1 MLDMKMIREN
11 PENIRKM
18 LKDRAVQFDLDLLL
32 ELDKK
37 RREMIISTDN
47 LRKKKNEMSIK
58 ISEAKKIGSE
68 AVPLIQE
75 MQLVSQELTKLEK
88 EQDGKESEYSKL
100 AWKIPNVLHESVP
113 VGHDESANKEIRKGD
128 IPIPK
133 FDFAVKSHI
142 DITEKLKLVDLE
154 NAAKTAGARFYY
166 LRGDLVKL
174 NQSIIQYALDFLA
187 KKGYEMFQPPYM
199 IKKDAMEGA
208 IIADDFEDSIYKI
221 EGEDLYL
228 IGTSEHAMVSMYK
241 DEILEGKD
249 LPIKCAALSPCFRK
263 EAGAHGKDTK
273 GIFRVHQFE
282 KIEQFVFTKPEDSW
296 DRHEKMI
303 KIAEEFFQKLEIPYR
318 IVILSSGD
326 MGKVP
331 AKTYDLEVW
340 MPGQNAYREVV
351 SCSNCLDY
359 QARRLKIRFRDKT
372 NEETEF
378 VHTLNST
385 LVATERTMV
394 AIMENNQKTDG
405 SFSIPKVLQEERYFG
420 KETITKTRI

>member
-18 LKDRAVQFDLDLLL
+18 LKDRDVQFDLDLLL

-37 RREMIISTDN
+37 RREMIISTDD
-47 LRKKKNEMSIK
+47 LRKKKNEMSVK
-58 ISEAKKIGSE
+58 ISEAKKTGNE
-68 AVPLIQE
+68 AASMIQE
-75 MQLVSQELTKLEK
+75 MQLVSQDLQMLEISQNNNESEFTKL
-88 EQDGKESEYSKL
+88 G
-100 AWKIPNVLHESVP
+100 WTIPNVLDKSVP
-113 VGHDESANKEIRKGD
+113 IGPDKTANKEIRKWGK
-128 IPIPK
+128 IPK
-133 FDFAVKSHI
+133 FDFEVKDHI
-142 DITEKLKLVDLE
+142 DIIEKLKLVDLE

-174 NQSIIQYALDFLA
+174 NQSLIQYALDFLSE
-187 KKGYEMFQPPYM
+187 KGYEMFQPPYM
-199 IKKDAMEGA
+199 IKGEAMRGA
-208 IIADDFEDSIYKI
+208 IIADDIEDDIYKI
-221 EGEDLYL
+221 EGSDMFL

-241 DEILEGKD
+241 EEILEGKD
-249 LPIKCAALSPCFRK
+249 LPIRCAAISPCFRK
-263 EAGAHGKDTK
+263 EAGEHGRDEK

-303 KIAEEFFQKLEIPYR
+303 KITEEFFQKLEIPYR
-318 IVILSSGD
+318 IVLLSSGE
-326 MGKVP
+326 MGKVS
-331 AKTYDLEVW
+331 AKTYDLEAW
-340 MPGQNAYREVV
+340 MPGQNDYKEVV

-372 NEETEF
+372 NEETKF

-394 AIMENNQKTDG
+394 AIMENFQNSDG
-405 SFSIPKVLQEERYFG
+405 YVSVPKVLQKYFG
-420 KETITKTRI
+420 KETITQTRI